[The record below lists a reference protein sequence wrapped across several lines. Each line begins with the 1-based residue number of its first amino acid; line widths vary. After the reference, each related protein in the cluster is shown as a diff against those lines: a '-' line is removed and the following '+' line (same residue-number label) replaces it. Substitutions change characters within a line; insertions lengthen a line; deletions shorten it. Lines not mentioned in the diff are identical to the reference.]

1 MADIGG
7 EKTEREGR
15 ISGWLTP
22 FANQL
27 FEGSRMGEAGLA
39 ADLKA
44 YHGTRRNEEI
54 GDGWTRMEG
63 VLAGGWRRIET
74 KRCREE
80 ERERIGGRVGE
91 LGSSGMV
98 LNLAQVS
105 GSRGPSIFESSINSE
120 GNSIPLGYI
129 IYIYIAFLLLRSL

>member
-74 KRCREE
+74 KRCRE
-80 ERERIGGRVGE
+80 RERADWWTRGRVGLQRDGAQPCTGE
-91 LGSSGMV
+91 RKSGTEH
-98 LNLAQVS
+98 L
-105 GSRGPSIFESSINSE
+105 
-120 GNSIPLGYI
+120 
-129 IYIYIAFLLLRSL
+129 

>member
-7 EKTEREGR
+7 ERGRRKKERERERG

-44 YHGTRRNEEI
+44 YHGARRNEEI

-74 KRCREE
+74 KRCRDGEG
-80 ERERIGGRVGE
+80 ERERADWWTRGRVGLQRDGAQPCTGE
-91 LGSSGMV
+91 RKSGTEH
-98 LNLAQVS
+98 L
-105 GSRGPSIFESSINSE
+105 
-120 GNSIPLGYI
+120 
-129 IYIYIAFLLLRSL
+129 

>member
-80 ERERIGGRVGE
+80 ERE
-91 LGSSGMV
+91 SGLV
-98 LNLAQVS
+98 DAW
-105 GSRGPSIFESSINSE
+105 ESWAPAGWCST
-120 GNSIPLGYI
+120 LH
-129 IYIYIAFLLLRSL
+129 R

>member
-7 EKTEREGR
+7 GRTRGRERR

-44 YHGTRRNEEI
+44 YHGARRNEEI

-63 VLAGGWRRIET
+63 VLAGGWRRRIET
-74 KRCREE
+74 KRCGEE
-80 ERERIGGRVGE
+80 ERERERKKE
-91 LGSSGMV
+91 SGLV
-98 LNLAQVS
+98 DAW
-105 GSRGPSIFESSINSE
+105 ESWAPAGWCST
-120 GNSIPLGYI
+120 LH
-129 IYIYIAFLLLRSL
+129 R